1 MRYASRSAWEHCES
15 RRRYVLA
22 PSTSA
27 YTGRP
32 AEGRSH
38 SNFACQEVGGVCI
51 LTLPPPCPPL
61 GRKRPPRT
69 QVQRHRLAGEA
80 GELAGEG
87 GVLELHQCH
96 SNPLPLPEG
105 VSVTVDTCQAGLG
118 GKKAAT
124 PPSVFTV
131 AADARAGVQPLPNA
145 AERSALFSDVL
156 GQVDFDPG
164 HGGASPRAM
173 VRPRRTPRRRG
184 TLARPGQLPR
194 HDQGGALE
202 GGLGATQR
210 RGRCSNL
217 VAWLSGALSPVPFT

>member
-1 MRYASRSAWEHCES
+1 MRYASRSAWAYCEFL
-15 RRRYVLA
+15 RRSVLA
-22 PSTSA
+22 APTSLHI
-27 YTGRP
+27 GRS
-32 AEGRSH
+32 AEARSH
-38 SNFACQEVGGVCI
+38 SSVATGKFACQEVGGVCR

-61 GRKRPPRT
+61 GRKRPPWT

-87 GVLELHQCH
+87 GVLELHQSH

-164 HGGASPRAM
+164 HGASPRAM
-173 VRPRRTPRRRG
+173 VRPRRSPRRRG

-194 HDQGGALE
+194 HEQGGALE
-202 GGLGATQR
+202 GAQ
-210 RGRCSNL
+210 
-217 VAWLSGALSPVPFT
+217 A